1 MRILITGSTGFIGG
15 HLIRRLAGT
24 PHELRC
30 LVRDPDGRAARA
42 LACRGAEIVA
52 GDVTDPDSVRR
63 AVAGCEAVA
72 NLANIYSFWER
83 DPRVFDAVNIRGTAH
98 VMEAALAA
106 GVSKVV
112 HLSTVEALE
121 TAPRDNRYARSK
133 YAGEQRAWA
142 AAKRGLPL
150 VVLYPGAV
158 LGRGDRK
165 PTGRYIRD
173 LARRRLPFA
182 LCTRTVLTMVHV
194 RDVVEAIVRA
204 LGAPEAVGKRYI
216 VGVHQVSID
225 ELNHMV
231 SEIAGVPLPDWRLPD
246 ALVLPVAALLTGL
259 ARLTGRPPAWGLSL
273 DMARL
278 LRRGFRYDGSTAAR
292 ELGFSYSPIR
302 DAVAEMLGVGANR
315 GPGSGV
321 RDPGLATVM
330 PGTRSRIPD
339 PAIF

>member
-1 MRILITGSTGFIGG
+1 MRVLVTGSTGFIGG

-24 PHELRC
+24 PHDLRC
-30 LVRDPDGRAARA
+30 LVRDPAGRPAHA

-52 GDVTDPDSVRR
+52 GDVTDPQSVRR
-63 AVAGCEAVA
+63 AVAGCDAVIH
-72 NLANIYSFWER
+72 LANIYSFWER
-83 DPRVFDAVNIRGTAH
+83 DPRVYEAVNVAGTAH

-121 TAPRDNRYARSK
+121 PAPRDTRYARSK

-142 AAKRGLPL
+142 AAQRGLPL

-173 LARRRLPFA
+173 LARRHLPFT
-182 LCTRTVLTMVHV
+182 LCTDTVLTFVHV

-204 LGAPEAVGKRYI
+204 LERSETAGKRYI
-216 VGVHQVSID
+216 LGVHQVSIGD
-225 ELNHMV
+225 MNRLV

-246 ALVLPVAALLTGL
+246 VLVLPVAALLTGI

-273 DMARL
+273 DMARV
-278 LRRGFRYDGSTAAR
+278 LRRGFRYDGSTTAR

-302 DAVAEMLGVGANR
+302 DAVAEMLGVGVRR

-321 RDPGLATVM
+321 RYQEFATAAPG
-330 PGTRSRIPD
+330 P
-339 PAIF
+339 

>member
-1 MRILITGSTGFIGG
+1 MRILITGATGFIGS

-30 LVRDPDGRAARA
+30 LVRDPGGRAARA
-42 LACRGAEIVA
+42 LACRGAEIVP

-63 AVAGCEAVA
+63 AVDGCDAVVH
-72 NLANIYSFWER
+72 LANIYSFWER
-83 DPRVFDAVNIRGTAH
+83 DPRSYDAVNVAGTAH

-121 TAPRDNRYARSK
+121 SAPRDNRYARSK

-142 AAKRGLPL
+142 AARRGLPL
-150 VVLYPGAV
+150 VVLAPGAV

-182 LCTRTVLTMVHV
+182 LCTRTVLTFVHV
-194 RDVVEAIVRA
+194 RDVVEAIVQA
-204 LGAPEAVGKRYI
+204 LERPEAVGKRYI
-216 VGVHQVSID
+216 VGVHQVAIG
-225 ELNHMV
+225 ELNRLV
-231 SEIAGVPLPDWRLPD
+231 SEIAGVPLPEWRLPD
-246 ALVLPVAALLTGL
+246 VLVFPVAALLSAI
-259 ARLTGRPPAWGLSL
+259 ARLTGRAPAWGLSL
-273 DMARL
+273 DMARV

-302 DAVAEMLGVGANR
+302 DAVAEMLGVGR
-315 GPGSGV
+315 EVGGG
-321 RDPGLATVM
+321 RWTTV
-330 PGTRSRIPD
+330 G
-339 PAIF
+339 FGGG

>member
-1 MRILITGSTGFIGG
+1 MRILISGATGFIGS

-30 LVRDPDGRAARA
+30 LVRDPEGRAART
-42 LACRGAEIVA
+42 LACRGAELVA

-63 AVAGCEAVA
+63 AVDGCVAVVH
-72 NLANIYSFWER
+72 LAYIYSFWER
-83 DPRVFDAVNIRGTAH
+83 DPRVFDAVNVEGTAH

-121 TAPRDNRYARSK
+121 DAPRDNRYARSK

-142 AAKRGLPL
+142 AAQRGLPL
-150 VVLYPGAV
+150 VVLSPGAV

-194 RDVVEAIVRA
+194 RDVVEAIVGA
-204 LGAPEAVGKRYI
+204 LERPDAVGKRYI
-216 VGVHQVSID
+216 VGVHQVSIA
-225 ELNHMV
+225 ELNRMV
-231 SEIAGVPLPDWRLPD
+231 SEIAGVPVPGWRLPNASGRTPGAPSCD
-246 ALVLPVAALLTGL
+246 RRAAARPHDGSDTCRGSSILAVGLHVGVGNGPLRGLQMDDIPRRVNARRESRSGEDGRLSAGL
-259 ARLTGRPPAWGLSL
+259 AGYGRTSFFPRASV
-273 DMARL
+273 D
-278 LRRGFRYDGSTAAR
+278 R
-292 ELGFSYSPIR
+292 ESPR
-302 DAVAEMLGVGANR
+302 
-315 GPGSGV
+315 
-321 RDPGLATVM
+321 
-330 PGTRSRIPD
+330 
-339 PAIF
+339 